1 MRRIDPRQQAGAV
14 TAAPDRMNPSQP
26 PPLDLPAMLGG
37 GDLRSIGRADEV
49 ARRVLTR
56 PDLFAPLLHGMLSS
70 DPVLR
75 ARCADVAEKVSAVH
89 PDWLVA
95 HKDLLITRLA
105 CNPQP
110 AMRWHVAPM
119 LARLPLD
126 DRERARVVAL
136 LTGWLRGSGS
146 LVATMAMQALADL
159 AERHEAL
166 RPEVV
171 RHLRELSL
179 AGTPAMRARG
189 RKLLKRLDR

>member
-1 MRRIDPRQQAGAV
+1 
-14 TAAPDRMNPSQP
+14 
-26 PPLDLPAMLGG
+26 MLGG

-49 ARRVLTR
+49 VRLVLTR
-56 PDLFAPLLHGMLSS
+56 PDLFAPLLEGMLSD

-75 ARCADVAEKVSAVH
+75 ARCADVAEKLSVVH
-89 PDWLVA
+89 PEWLVA
-95 HKDLLITRLA
+95 HKALLITRLS

-110 AMRWHVAPM
+110 EMRWHVAPM

-126 DRERARVVAL
+126 AHERVQVVAM
-136 LTGWLRGSGS
+136 LTEWLHAPGSI
-146 LVATMAMQALADL
+146 VRTMAMQALADL

-171 RHLRELSL
+171 RQLRELSV